1 MPKKGKNLK
10 SGMVSFLKEKCKMN
24 IKSEEIKNRI
34 AEVLAV
40 SVERFNNE
48 TILKD
53 LVTDSFLLVEM
64 AIELQEDFQVRFS
77 QEDLKKI
84 GTIGDLIF
92 LIKNKKSNS

>member
-1 MPKKGKNLK
+1 MTF
-10 SGMVSFLKEKCKMN
+10 SKEKCKMN

-34 AEVLAV
+34 AEVLNI
-40 SVERFNNE
+40 SVERFNDE

-77 QEDLKKI
+77 QEDLKQVV
-84 GTIGDLIF
+84 TIGDLIF
-92 LIKNKKSNS
+92 LTKNKKSNS

>member
-1 MPKKGKNLK
+1 
-10 SGMVSFLKEKCKMN
+10 MN

>member
-1 MPKKGKNLK
+1 
-10 SGMVSFLKEKCKMN
+10 MN

-34 AEVLAV
+34 AEVLNI
-40 SVERFNNE
+40 SVERFNDE

-77 QEDLKKI
+77 QEDLKQVV
-84 GTIGDLIF
+84 TIGDLIF

>member
-1 MPKKGKNLK
+1 
-10 SGMVSFLKEKCKMN
+10 MN

-34 AEVLAV
+34 AEVLNI
-40 SVERFNNE
+40 SVERFNDE

-77 QEDLKKI
+77 QEDLKEV

-92 LIKNKKSNS
+92 LIKNKKSIS

>member
-1 MPKKGKNLK
+1 
-10 SGMVSFLKEKCKMN
+10 MN

-34 AEVLAV
+34 AEVLNI
-40 SVERFNNE
+40 SVERFNDE

-77 QEDLKKI
+77 QEDLKEV
-84 GTIGDLIF
+84 GTIGDFIF

>member
-1 MPKKGKNLK
+1 
-10 SGMVSFLKEKCKMN
+10 MN

-34 AEVLAV
+34 AEVLNI
-40 SVERFNNE
+40 SVERFNDE

-77 QEDLKKI
+77 QEDLKEVE
-84 GTIGDLIF
+84 TIGDLIF
-92 LIKNKKSNS
+92 LIKNKKK